1 MFGDLCRRPW
11 LRACSPTPDT
21 VMMSCVWRAL
31 GGAVGLEGSA
41 LTRVTFFFCCCMPP
55 PLLARR
61 KVEKA
66 PFFLTS
72 SNNPL
77 APRAQPS
84 PCAVYFAPAHIQ
96 PSPAPP
102 LKCFRVFF
110 NDAVSDG
117 RSTSATPS
125 APPFLR
131 ASPSLRLAVCV
142 WVGSSCEAL
151 GICPLYST
159 STSKCMIWVF
169 PS

>member
-1 MFGDLCRRPW
+1 
-11 LRACSPTPDT
+11 
-21 VMMSCVWRAL
+21 MMSCVWRAL

-41 LTRVTFFFCCCMPP
+41 LTRVTFFFFSVRRLLSRTSRGRKITFFSDVVKHPDRLRSCGPCRVAPLVHSRAPAACTSHPRTSSLAPTPP
-55 PLLARR
+55 P
-61 KVEKA
+61 
-66 PFFLTS
+66 S
-72 SNNPL
+72 
-77 APRAQPS
+77 
-84 PCAVYFAPAHIQ
+84 
-96 PSPAPP
+96 

-125 APPFLR
+125 APTPLR
-131 ASPSLRLAVCV
+131 ASPSLRLTVCV